1 MILKT
6 VKYGLLTLTCAA
18 VVGGVVFGKD
28 LYSYLSSGSNYLR
41 TSVKDS
47 VPIEFELARAK
58 DLVNDLVPEMQ
69 ANVRLVAQQEVEI
82 AALREEI
89 ASAHGSLDVERA
101 KLTKLRK
108 CLDTQDVSFT
118 IGNATYSRDQ
128 VKQELARKLDLV
140 READVVLS
148 GKDRLLDN
156 RQKSLA
162 AAMQV
167 LERTRSQKT
176 LLEGQIASLE
186 SQHRLVQAASIGS
199 GSRIDTSKLAQTQKL
214 IAEIKKQL
222 DVSERVLAHES
233 RFVEPMV
240 IDVVDEKDV
249 ARQADEYLAAKGNGN
264 GSAVERQ
271 ALAR

>member
-1 MILKT
+1 
-6 VKYGLLTLTCAA
+6 
-18 VVGGVVFGKD
+18 
-28 LYSYLSSGSNYLR
+28 
-41 TSVKDS
+41 
-47 VPIEFELARAK
+47 
-58 DLVNDLVPEMQ
+58 
-69 ANVRLVAQQEVEI
+69 
-82 AALREEI
+82 
-89 ASAHGSLDVERA
+89 
-101 KLTKLRK
+101 
-108 CLDTQDVSFT
+108 VSFS

-128 VKQELARKLDLV
+128 VKQELARKLELV

-176 LLEGQIASLE
+176 LLEGQIASLD
-186 SQHRLVQAASIGS
+186 SQHRLIQAASIGS

-214 IAEIKKQL
+214 IADIKKQL

-233 RFVEPMV
+233 RFIEPMV

-249 ARQADEYLAAKGNGN
+249 ARQADEYLAAKGNG
-264 GSAVERQ
+264 SVERQ
-271 ALAR
+271 AAAH